1 MRTNSTKSEKDREK
15 EGKKQ
20 QQAFEAQ
27 MFKAIE
33 KTLDSVVEKA
43 LDEIFKDFN
52 KKK

>member
-1 MRTNSTKSEKDREK
+1 MRTNSAKSEKEREK
-15 EGKKQ
+15 ERKKQ

-27 MFKAIE
+27 IFIAIE

-43 LDEIFKDFN
+43 LNEIFKDFN